1 MGKVDGNGGGQAA
14 ADPRFAAMHSDPRFQ
29 RFPKQKNKLV
39 VDKRFSAMFEDPEF
53 QSRSAVDKRGRKI
66 ESRRKGEDLRR
77 YYRLKDEDEWRED
90 GGDGEDVEL
99 RPAELPPARQPAVA
113 QKQGKQGKD
122 KAPGGKQSERLKQ
135 QLHQATVQGQEAVP
149 QDHAK
154 TRKSKDA
161 KAAGGDAVASG
172 TRLREAKRQQAGAE
186 ASGLG
191 AGGTVVRKSDAVA
204 SDRKESEEDMEEVQ
218 KSSEG
223 EEEDGEEEEEEGE
236 EADEDGEEAKARERW
251 ARARGM
257 LGSESSDEGEED
269 GEEYDSADEA
279 LTDEEYESDEHM
291 DPGEWGAGANALN
304 PEEPIPPQEET
315 RRLALVDL
323 DWDHVRAMDVLA
335 VLRSF
340 LPRGGLLERVTVYPS
355 DYGLQRMAEEAAAG
369 PKLILKP
376 TQRAAVR
383 GASEAAAASTRSKE
397 DGEKENNKKLRGKA
411 DDDEDNDA
419 AEVDKKRLAAY
430 EKSRL
435 RYYYCIV
442 ECDCIATA
450 LHLYNECDGMEFERS
465 ACKFDI
471 RFVPDDQSFEGRQ
484 IRDTATEVPPGYEPP
499 AHFNISLQHTDPKLS
514 WDAEDP
520 ERKRKLQ
527 GRRLKTD
534 QELLEADFAAYLGS
548 EEDDD
553 DGEEEAKDALL
564 PDQQQGQEAAAAIGA
579 EEKQEAAKGVRGGGK
594 EDAEALRRRY
604 RALLLG
610 ETAADAAKTK
620 GRVGGKSW
628 LEDEEGNDDANQEE
642 EEEEDRQVR
651 ARGHRGASEPST
663 SGRGG
668 AGSNGDV
675 DLVVTFHSGLEGL
688 GERLKKKKEE
698 ERARAGETVWEAY
711 LRKKREK
718 RALRRAQG
726 RLRNLSDSD
735 DSEDYISDGEGDA
748 GGNGK
753 NKAKAKEKGKSK
765 KDRAD
770 KGNRGGDDDD
780 MYDDAVPDDPFFKD
794 DNKDPFAD
802 PFFNQDGDGA
812 NAAAAGAS
820 DDSDGGEGRR
830 AARVKEHKQKSKK
843 GGTAGNK
850 APTGTERADLELLL
864 MDDAALRDAAR
875 GVKSRV
881 LPAGHDVA
889 AAGGKHKL
897 TKKEKLELKKEA
909 RRKARAGSDD
919 EDAAGAGDED
929 AVGFAVNL
937 ADPRFVDMF
946 QNAEYALDPTDPR
959 FKKMQAREKV
969 MTEVQR
975 RRAKQPTLKKPED
988 LKQGQQEQN
997 GASAAAENGAADAPQ
1012 QRRGASSDLR
1022 IMVAKLKRKAEAHQ
1036 EKERAQALG
1045 KGQKKARL

>member
-1 MGKVDGNGGGQAA
+1 MGKPDGLGGGQAA

-77 YYRLKDEDEWRED
+77 YYRLRDEDEWREG
-90 GGDGEDVEL
+90 GGDGEDVE
-99 RPAELPPARQPAVA
+99 RQPAELPPAGQPAVA
-113 QKQGKQGKD
+113 QKQRKQGKE
-122 KAPGGKQSERLKQ
+122 KAAGGSQLERLKQ
-135 QLHQATVQGQEAVP
+135 QLHQATVQEREAVP

-161 KAAGGDAVASG
+161 KAVVGNVVVTNSG
-172 TRLREAKRQQAGAE
+172 AQVREAKRQHASAE
-186 ASGLG
+186 ASGFG
-191 AGGTVVRKSDAVA
+191 AGGTAVRQSDAA
-204 SDRKESEEDMEEVQ
+204 AADRKGSEEDMEEIE

-223 EEEDGEEEEEEGE
+223 EEEEEEEDGTEGE

-257 LGSESSDEGEED
+257 LGSESSDEE

-279 LTDEEYESDEHM
+279 LTDEEYESDEHL
-291 DPGEWGAGANALN
+291 DPEEWGAGANALN
-304 PEEPIPPQEET
+304 PQEPIPPQEET

-383 GASEAAAASTRSKE
+383 GISEAAAASTRNKE
-397 DGEKENNKKLRGKA
+397 KGEKENNKKRRGKA
-411 DDDEDNDA
+411 GDDEDEDA

-534 QELLEADFAAYLGS
+534 QELLEADFSAYLGS

-553 DGEEEAKDALL
+553 DGEEAKDTLL
-564 PDQQQGQEAAAAIGA
+564 PDQQEGQEAAAAIGA
-579 EEKQEAAKGVRGGGK
+579 EEGWEAAKGARSAGK
-594 EDAEALRRRY
+594 ENAEALRRRY
-604 RALLLG
+604 RTLLLG
-610 ETAADAAKTK
+610 ETAADASKTK

-628 LEDEEGNDDANQEE
+628 LGDEDGEEGNYDGTQEE
-642 EEEEDRQVR
+642 EEGDRQVR

-668 AGSNGDV
+668 AGSKGDV
-675 DLVVTFHSGLEGL
+675 DMVVTFHSGLEGL

-718 RALRRAQG
+718 RALRKAQG
-726 RLRNLSDSD
+726 RLRNLSDSE
-735 DSEDYISDGEGDA
+735 DSEDYISDGEEDA
-748 GGNGK
+748 GGNSKDKGK
-753 NKAKAKEKGKSK
+753 GKEKGKRK

-770 KGNRGGDDDD
+770 KGNQGGDDDD
-780 MYDDAVPDDPFFKD
+780 MYDNVAPDDPFFKD
-794 DNKDPFAD
+794 DHEDPFAD

-812 NAAAAGAS
+812 NAAAAGTS
-820 DDSDGGEGRR
+820 DDSDAGEGRR
-830 AARVKEHKQKSKK
+830 ARVNERKQKSKK
-843 GGTAGNK
+843 GGTAGDK
-850 APTGTERADLELLL
+850 AATGNERADLDLLL
-864 MDDAALRDAAR
+864 MNDAALRDAAR

-937 ADPRFVDMF
+937 DDPRFVDMF

-969 MTEVQR
+969 MTEVQK
-975 RRAKQPTLKKPED
+975 RRAQQPTLKKLED

-997 GASAAAENGAADAPQ
+997 GASAAAENGATDAPQ
-1012 QRRGASSDLR
+1012 QQRGASSDLR